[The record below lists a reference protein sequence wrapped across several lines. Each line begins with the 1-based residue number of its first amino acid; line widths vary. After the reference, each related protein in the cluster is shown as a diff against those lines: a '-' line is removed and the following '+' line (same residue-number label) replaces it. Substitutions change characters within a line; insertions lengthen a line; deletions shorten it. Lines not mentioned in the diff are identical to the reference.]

1 MSVATADGP
10 LVLVIY
16 MNSFR
21 MVTAMCAVARAPFV
35 AGEWIWERM
44 CFRAIPPFTNFYAVT
59 ANFLHAFP
67 LDDNWN

>member
-21 MVTAMCAVARAPFV
+21 MVTAMCAVARTPFI
-35 AGEWIWERM
+35 AGEWISERT
-44 CFRAIPPFTNFYAVT
+44 CSEPSPANIYAVT
-59 ANFLHAFP
+59 AKFLPAFP
-67 LDDNWN
+67 LDDNGN